1 MNKVKKIDLK
11 LGIEMKALI
20 VYGTRYGTAA
30 EIAEEMSR
38 VMKEEGAEVDLV
50 DSRGLKNFDV
60 APYDLVVVGSG
71 IKMGK
76 WTKNALN
83 FLKNNKEILT
93 SKKVALF
100 VSCGAANEEK
110 SRAEG
115 QEKYLDDVANKYLLN
130 EPVATGLFGSVY
142 DPEAKHGLMY
152 KFTRSFIKKELE
164 KQGIDTT
171 KRHDYRDWDAIKEW
185 ARDLVAKNGR

>member
-1 MNKVKKIDLK
+1 
-11 LGIEMKALI
+11 MKALI

-38 VMKEEGAEVDLV
+38 VMKDEGAEVDLM
-50 DSRGLKNFDV
+50 DSKGLKNFDV
-60 APYDLVVVGSG
+60 TPYDLVVVGSG

-83 FLKNNKEILT
+83 FLKNNKKTLAT
-93 SKKVALF
+93 KNVALF

-115 QEKYLDDVANKYLLN
+115 QEKYLDDVANRYLLN

-152 KFTRSFIKKELE
+152 KFTRGFIKKELE

-171 KRHDYRDWDAIKEW
+171 KRHDYRDWDAIMAW
-185 ARDLVAKNGR
+185 AHDLVNTTSNI